1 MGDRIMKFIK
11 DNDVYKV
18 ARITGVQDNILG
30 ISFAETNSNVQIIEW
45 KNKKKLVHKTSPEEV
60 LKQVEDGLRD
70 INRELGTNYSVS
82 KIYFLP
88 SDSPSNSVYKY
99 LITEIVKRV
108 DNKEEF
114 VIV

>member
-1 MGDRIMKFIK
+1 MKFIK

-18 ARITGVQDNILG
+18 ARITGAQDNILG
-30 ISFAETNSNVQIIEW
+30 VSFSETGSNFQIIEW
-45 KNKKKLVHKTSPEEV
+45 KTKKGLIHKTSSEEV
-60 LKQVEDGLRD
+60 LKQVEEGLRD
-70 INRELGTNYSVS
+70 INRELEVNYNLS

-99 LITEIVKRV
+99 LITEIVKRL

-114 VIV
+114 VTV